1 MVANMGL
8 MGSNGA
14 KRESGNTVIYEMI
27 NMTILDGVL
36 KPLKANKSQST
47 PFQNVLYPVSF
58 SL

>member
-1 MVANMGL
+1 MVANMG
-8 MGSNGA
+8 SSGA